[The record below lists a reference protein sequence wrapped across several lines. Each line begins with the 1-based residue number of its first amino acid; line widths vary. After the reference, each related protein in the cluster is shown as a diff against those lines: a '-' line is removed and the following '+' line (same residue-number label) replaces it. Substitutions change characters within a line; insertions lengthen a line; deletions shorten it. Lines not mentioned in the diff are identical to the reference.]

1 MANREHERQLLRKYA
16 RPIVHM
22 RRQHKLK
29 RLALVFG
36 AGVSKSFGLPGWSEL
51 IERIASDRA
60 VGGREILERAS
71 NRRSLPFV
79 IELLFQH
86 FRKTE
91 YEEQN
96 GWKIPTV
103 EFENRTA
110 AKWQRICAKHLYKR
124 APRYFTPAINSHPY
138 LSALLP
144 IIQKTPL
151 TVTYNFDDF
160 LERALYATKS
170 QDDKSRGFETVTN
183 PWIQFRRESGVVYH
197 PNGVIKSEL
206 MELPAD
212 KFIFSESSFARQ
224 TVGGSGDTKFLVSH
238 FCKNTCLVIGAS
250 LEDESLRSTLIWSAE
265 TNSGNFHYCVHFLR
279 KRSSLTKAETDAI
292 RRANFNVFN
301 LITLFLTEP
310 EIAALAQLIDPGQI
324 SDDDL
329 RDIGEQEGVPLVY
342 KYYLTGAIGVGKS
355 ETARQ
360 LENLSVIDEW
370 LEPRISILAKPWDE
384 LTTKERDRAD
394 AWIVNQFKLKNDKL
408 RHETPGVFIIDRPP
422 LDPLAF
428 TPAND
433 RPAKAKLLLE
443 TICPRQKWG
452 IVPGAV
458 ILFTGDP
465 QDLALRVLLTGR
477 DDYTAERLERMQKDL
492 CRLYRGAGVIT
503 IDIRGMAVRDVT
515 KKVAEMI
522 FFDGYREYQLG
533 KRLRRYT

>member
-1 MANREHERQLLRKYA
+1 MADREHERQVLRKYA
-16 RPIVHM
+16 RPVVHM

-36 AGVSKSFGLPGWSEL
+36 AGISKSFGLPGWSEL
-51 IERIASDRA
+51 AKRIAGDRQ
-60 VGGREILERAS
+60 VKGREILERATS
-71 NRRSLPFV
+71 RTSLPFV

-86 FRKTE
+86 FRKTY
-91 YEEQN
+91 YEQQD
-96 GWKIPTV
+96 GRKIPAV
-103 EFENRTA
+103 EFENRA
-110 AKWQRICAKHLYKR
+110 AANWQRICAKHLYKR
-124 APRYFTPAINSHPY
+124 SPRYFSSAVDRHPY
-138 LSALLP
+138 LSELLP

-160 LERALYATKS
+160 VERALCAKKS
-170 QDDKSRGFETVTN
+170 IDDKSRGFETVTN
-183 PWIQFRRESGVVYH
+183 PWIQFRRENGVVYH

-212 KFIFSESSFARQ
+212 KFIFSESSFAQ
-224 TVGGSGDTKFLVSH
+224 QAVGSVGDASFLVNH

-265 TNSGNFHYCVHFLR
+265 TSPGNFHYCVHFLR
-279 KRSSLTKAETDAI
+279 KRASLTKADAEAI

-310 EIAALAQLIDPGQI
+310 EIAALARLIDDTQVP
-324 SDDDL
+324 DDELLDVA
-329 RDIGEQEGVPLVY
+329 DEEGVPLVY

-384 LTTKERDRAD
+384 LTRKERDRAD

-408 RHETPGVFIIDRPP
+408 RHETLGVFIIDRPP

-428 TPAND
+428 TPANA
-433 RPAKAKLLLE
+433 RRAKAKLLLD

-477 DDYTAERLERMQKDL
+477 DEYTAERLERMQKDL
-492 CRLYRGAGVIT
+492 CGLYRGAGVIT

-522 FFDGYREYQLG
+522 FFDDYREYQLS
-533 KRLRRYT
+533 KKLRRYT